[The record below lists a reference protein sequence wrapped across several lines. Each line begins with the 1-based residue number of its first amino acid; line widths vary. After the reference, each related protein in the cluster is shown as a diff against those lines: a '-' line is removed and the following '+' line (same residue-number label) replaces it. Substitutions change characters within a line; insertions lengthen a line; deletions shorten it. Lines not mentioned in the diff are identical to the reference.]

1 MHKKYRNENNRLK
14 KNLKITKEA
23 KLKMK
28 ARLKELSKIDKAK
41 ISNKM
46 RSKKRNHTNCP
57 CRNNCNFNY
66 IGYNKH

>member
-1 MHKKYRNENNRLK
+1 
-14 KNLKITKEA
+14 
-23 KLKMK
+23 MK

-46 RSKKRNHTNCP
+46 RSKKRNHTNRAC
-57 CRNNCNFNY
+57 CYNRYFNY